1 MTRTRASLVL
11 LGVFLLG
18 VVSGVF
24 ATGAFVVY
32 RFRHGGPGQM
42 EELVVHRLSRRLHLD
57 TAQRQQLEKVAERTR
72 AELSQ
77 VMGDVKPKIEAIVEQ
92 AYQELGPSLRPDQQQ
107 ELEKVRQET
116 KERLARFRPG
126 RL

>member
-32 RFRHGGPGQM
+32 RFRHGSPGQM

-57 TAQRQQLEKVAERTR
+57 AAQRQQLVKVAERTR
-72 AELSQ
+72 TEISQ

-92 AYQELGPSLRPDQQQ
+92 AYQELGPSLRPDQQK

-116 KERLARFRPG
+116 KERLARFRSG

>member
-32 RFRHGGPGQM
+32 RFRHGGPGQV
-42 EELVVHRLSRRLHLD
+42 EELVVQRLSRRLHLD

-72 AELSQ
+72 AEISQ

-92 AYQELGPSLRPDQQQ
+92 AYQELGPSLRPDQQK
-107 ELEKVRQET
+107 ELERVRQET
-116 KERLARFRPG
+116 KERLARFQAG
-126 RL
+126 R

>member
-32 RFRHGGPGQM
+32 RFRHGPPGPM

-57 TAQRQQLEKVAERTR
+57 TEQRQQLEKVAEQTR
-72 AELSQ
+72 AEISQ
-77 VMGDVKPKIEAIVEQ
+77 VMRDVKPKLEAIVEQ
-92 AYQELGPSLRPDQQQ
+92 AYQELGPSLRPDQQK

-116 KERLARFRPG
+116 KERMARFQSG

>member
-18 VVSGVF
+18 VVSGAF
-24 ATGAFVVY
+24 ATGAFVLY
-32 RFRHGGPGQM
+32 RVRHGGPAQV
-42 EELVVHRLSRRLHLD
+42 EELVVNRLARRLHLD
-57 TAQRQQLEKVAERTR
+57 AAQRQQLEKVAERTR
-72 AELSQ
+72 AELAQ
-77 VMGDVKPKIEAIVEQ
+77 VMGDVKPKLEAIVEQ
-92 AYQELGPSLRPDQQQ
+92 AYQELGPGLRPDQQQ

-116 KERLARFRPG
+116 KERLARFRSG

>member
-18 VVSGVF
+18 AASGVF
-24 ATGAFVVY
+24 ATGAFVLY
-32 RFRHGGPGQM
+32 RFRHGGPAKV
-42 EELVVHRLSRRLHLD
+42 EELVVHRLARRLHLD
-57 TAQRQQLEKVAERTR
+57 AAQRQQLEKVAERTR
-72 AELSQ
+72 GEISQ

-92 AYQELGPSLRPDQQQ
+92 AYQELGPSLRHDQQK

-116 KERLARFRPG
+116 KERLARFRTG